1 MAVPT
6 FQALVGDL
14 RTGKITTRLPL
25 TGVTW
30 QAVLNGAGSITGAT
44 VNIAAADVRPLDVPH
59 AAAPAKAFLA
69 IQYDQ
74 SILNAGPIWI
84 HAYNRS
90 SGIVTLGATGLWGL
104 FDHRLIIPVLAE
116 PLALGAVQ
124 SAAGDTIYPSSSNLS
139 LGDIA
144 AALVAQALAH
154 VGGNLPLVAPA
165 AQGMTPGATR
175 TYYGYELGALGAR
188 LLELTNVIGGPEI
201 AFRPRIKT
209 GDPTRIEWVMLAGT
223 PAQPL
228 LAQTGSDWIVDASV
242 PQSMVSDI
250 DVTIDATGM
259 GTRVWEVGSGS
270 QTGLM
275 VSQADSTT
283 LTSVGYP
290 LLEVTDSTHNNETI
304 QATLDS
310 YSAASLT
317 AVSRPAALW
326 KVKVRN
332 DGAPNA
338 AGSGGPRLGQYQA
351 GDYVTAIIGDDPYL
365 APGPRRSRILQ
376 IDGDLGEESVL
387 TLATLTAEV

>member
-1 MAVPT
+1 MAAPT

-69 IQYDQ
+69 IQYDEAL
-74 SILNAGPIWI
+74 IAGGPIWT

-90 SGIVTLGATGLWGL
+90 SGVATLGATGLWGL
-104 FDHRLIIPVLAE
+104 FDHRLVIPVLAE

-124 SAAGDTIYPSSSNLS
+124 SGSGDTIYPSGSNLS

-165 AQGMTPGATR
+165 AQGMTPGAAR
-175 TYYGYELGALGAR
+175 TYYGYELNQLGPR
-188 LLELTNVIGGPEI
+188 LVDLTNVVGGPEI
-201 AFRPRIKT
+201 AFRPRIKIN
-209 GDPTRIEWVMLAGT
+209 DPTSIEWVMLAGT

-228 LAQTGSDWIVDASV
+228 LAQTGSDWIIDASV

-250 DVTIDATGM
+250 DVAIDATAM

-275 VSQADSTT
+275 LSQANSTT

-290 LLEVTDSTHNNETI
+290 LLEVQDQHTSVVD
-304 QATLDS
+304 QATLDA
-310 YSAASLT
+310 YSAAYLT
-317 AVSRPAALW
+317 GVSRPAAVW

-338 AGSGGPRLGQYQA
+338 AGSGGPRLSQYQA

-365 APGPRRSRILQ
+365 APGARRSRILQ
-376 IDGDLGEESVL
+376 IDGDLSEESVL
-387 TLATLTAEV
+387 TLATLNAEV